1 MRALVFKADTWSAYE
16 KLREQDRNAHKAL
29 LRLIKV
35 MLQRDPAVGTGKPE
49 KLKHELSGLWSRR
62 ISKRDRL
69 VYDFDDEYIY
79 LLAIGSHYSQ
89 LKNK

>member
-16 KLREQDRNAHKAL
+16 KLREQDKNAHKVL
-29 LRLIKV
+29 LRQIKE
-35 MLQRDPAVGTGKPE
+35 MLQGDPTVGTGKPE

-69 VYDFDDEYIY
+69 VYDFDDEQVY

-89 LKNK
+89 FKAQ